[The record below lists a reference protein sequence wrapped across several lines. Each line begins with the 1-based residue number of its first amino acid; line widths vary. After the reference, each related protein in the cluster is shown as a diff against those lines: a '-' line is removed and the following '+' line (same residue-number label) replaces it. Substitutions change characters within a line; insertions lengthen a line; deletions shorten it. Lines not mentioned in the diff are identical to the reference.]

1 MSNALADQLQ
11 IWGFEKDYAVFADG
25 SIGFG
30 LDCIPI
36 DVTTFS
42 DERMNDLSANI
53 AQFLNS
59 IPAKTDFQF
68 VQDIEP
74 GHHRLLNQ
82 YLLNSQNSK
91 NEIAKSLSE
100 ERANCLK
107 QQDDH
112 GELPT
117 HSLKLFVRRK
127 CSKDLLDKPKIFSK
141 EKLFQEISEANLNR
155 EIILLERLKDNL
167 IQGLSLL
174 QIQARQQSADETIQI
189 LYHQW
194 NPSRNLP
201 LKTYDPDDIRHGIL
215 FSDVGVNL
223 SGFVVGETYFRVL
236 SLKNLPE
243 QTFSCMSSILRELPF
258 KSRLLVTVHS
268 PDQAKE
274 IASLQTDR
282 RITYA
287 MVTGKKTGVSDIES
301 NAKYED
307 LQNLLEQM
315 IAQGQ
320 KVFHVSVNVV
330 LQSKSEEEL
339 ENQVDFT
346 LSKFREMGG
355 AEAMLETLA
364 SFDIFTQS
372 SIPNARCAERIKKIK
387 TSNLIDLVPLYGPWS
402 GHERPS
408 ILLKSR
414 HGSLFNF
421 NPFDASL
428 SSANQLVS
436 GASGSG
442 KSFMTNLL
450 LLQMLKD
457 NPKVFFVDIGGSYKK
472 LSENLNGQYVEFG
485 VNDNLSVNPFDL
497 PHDQTEPSSQKIKF
511 LLGLV
516 ELMTKEDG
524 ADRLP
529 KLARSE
535 IELAIQRVYKENLN
549 PKLSHLQSLLLSHQ
563 SADIQNYGK
572 ILSTWCGNTAYGKFI
587 DRETTINLQKDIVAF
602 DLKGLENYPD
612 LQGICLYIITDLV
625 WREVQKDRSQMK
637 FLVFDECWKLLKDE
651 AALIFIEEVFR
662 TFRKYFASAI
672 AISQDLNDFLSSKI
686 ASALL
691 PNCPVKWILLQNQ
704 NDFTKIKESL
714 GLNDNELGL
723 IRSLHQNKGLFSEA
737 FLVAGDNHT
746 VVVIEPT
753 PLEMWIATTDPRD
766 LSIIEKTKIERPEL
780 NQLDILKYLAEKYPQ
795 GIVAYERKNSKKN

>member
-1 MSNALADQLQ
+1 MSESLADQLQ
-11 IWGFEKDYAVFADG
+11 IWGFEKDFIVFSDG

-30 LDCIPI
+30 LDCIPL
-36 DVTTFS
+36 DVSTFS
-42 DERMNDLSANI
+42 DERMNDLSMQI

-59 IPAKTDFQF
+59 MPAHIDFQF

-74 GHHRLLNQ
+74 GNIKVLNQ
-82 YLLNSQNSK
+82 YLSISENTK
-91 NEIAKSLSE
+91 NEIAKTLSH
-100 ERANCLK
+100 ERANLLK
-107 QQDDH
+107 LADQNGLIPHH
-112 GELPT
+112 G
-117 HSLKLFVRRK
+117 LKLFVRK
-127 CSKDLLDKPKIFSK
+127 KITQDFVNKPRLFSK
-141 EKLFQEISEANLNR
+141 EKLFQEIADERLHR
-155 EIILLERLKDNL
+155 EILLLERLKDNL
-167 IQGLSLL
+167 IQGLSILNIRAQML
-174 QIQARQQSADETIQI
+174 TSDLVAQI

-194 NPSRNLP
+194 NPSRH
-201 LKTYDPDDIRHGIL
+201 LKLEVYDPDDIRHGVL
-215 FSDVGVNL
+215 FSDVGVTL
-223 SGFVVGETYFRVL
+223 SGFVIGETYFRVL

-243 QTFSCMSSILRELPF
+243 QTYSCMAATLRELPF

-268 PDQAKE
+268 PDQMKE
-274 IASLQTDR
+274 IEKLQTDR
-282 RITYA
+282 RIAYSMA
-287 MVTGKKTGVSDIES
+287 VGKKSGVSDIES
-301 NAKYED
+301 NAKFQD
-307 LQNLLEQM
+307 LETLLEQM

-320 KVFHVSVNVV
+320 KVFHVSVSVI
-330 LQSKSEEEL
+330 LQSQNESEL

-355 AEAMLETLA
+355 SEAMLETLA
-364 SFDIFTQS
+364 SFDIFVQS
-372 SIPNARCAERIKKIK
+372 SIPNARCKERIKKVK
-387 TSNLIDLVPLYGPWS
+387 TSNLIDLIPIYGPWP
-402 GHERPS
+402 GHDRPS

-414 HGSLFNF
+414 QGSLFKF
-421 NPFDASL
+421 NPFDTSL
-428 SSANQLVS
+428 SSANQLIS

-450 LLQMLKD
+450 LLQMLKE

-485 VNDNLSVNPFDL
+485 VNESLSVNPFDL
-497 PHDQTEPSSQKIKF
+497 PSNQTEPSSHKIKF

-535 IELAIQRVYKENLN
+535 IEMAIQKVYKEHSKPRLSNLRD
-549 PKLSHLQSLLLSHQ
+549 LLLQHTHSE
-563 SADIQNYGK
+563 IQNYGK
-572 ILSTWCGNTAYGKFI
+572 ILNSWCGDTPYGKFI
-587 DRETTINLQKDIVAF
+587 DRDTTINLEKDIIAF

-612 LQGICLYIITDLV
+612 LQAICLYIVTDLV

-651 AALIFIEEVFR
+651 AALVFIEEVFR

-714 GLNDNELGL
+714 GLNDNELSL
-723 IRSLHQNKGLFSEA
+723 IRSLHQDKGLYSEA

-766 LSIIEKTKIERPEL
+766 LSAIEKYKIEKPHL
-780 NQLDILKYLAEKYPQ
+780 SQLDILKQLSEKYPQ
-795 GIVAYERKNSKKN
+795 GIAANEKN